1 MSIGSVYFSL
11 KVGKKKTRNFLC
23 HVIIGKNELEREFFV
38 GLQDELRTLQ
48 PVVMDLFTQSVMF
61 DRLSHGYLLAGAK
74 GTGKKQI
81 ARFLAKSLFCLEPTE
96 KELVCGECVNCTRID
111 NHNHPD
117 VHFLKPDG
125 ASIKIDQV
133 RELKMELTK
142 RGMESDK
149 KVLIIEEADK
159 MTLQAANSLLKF
171 IEEPEP
177 GMLLLFLTEN
187 PSQILPTIA
196 SRLQPVQFKEL
207 SFNQLVERLVSTGIS
222 EQKARIY
229 ASLTG
234 SIQEVMEYEEGE
246 FFADARNAAIKL
258 YEGLYQTG
266 PNPLIFIQETWM
278 PLFKEKESLKLGLD
292 LFMLL
297 LRDVLHLSLSSEYE
311 PICVG
316 QKDMLV
322 NDALK
327 FSLAKITGD
336 IELVL
341 SAKTKLDSN
350 MNPQLLMEQL
360 VLKVQGG
367 HLFA

>member
-1 MSIGSVYFSL
+1 M
-11 KVGKKKTRNFLC
+11 
-23 HVIIGKNELEREFFV
+23 
-38 GLQDELRTLQ
+38 GLQEELRTLQ
-48 PVVMDLFTQSVMF
+48 PVVMDLFTQSVASN
-61 DRLSHGYLLAGAK
+61 RLSHGYLFAGAR
-74 GTGKKQI
+74 GTGKKQM
-81 ARFLAKSLFCLEPTE
+81 ALWLAKSLFCLEQT
-96 KELVCGECVNCTRID
+96 KESLVCGKCVNCTRIE

-125 ASIKIDQV
+125 LSIKIDQV

-159 MTLQAANSLLKF
+159 MTLQSANSLLKF

-187 PSQILPTIA
+187 QSQILPTIA

-207 SFNQLVERLVSTGIS
+207 NFNQLVERLVATGIA

-234 SIQEVMEYEEGE
+234 SIDEAMHFEEDE
-246 FFADARNAAIKL
+246 FFADARSAAVKL
-258 YEGLYQTG
+258 YEGLYHSG

-278 PLFKEKESLKLGLD
+278 PLFKEKENLKIGLD

-297 LRDVLHLSLSSEYE
+297 LRDVLHMALSPEYQL
-311 PICVG
+311 ICVG
-316 QKDMLV
+316 QKDMLK

-327 FSLAKITGD
+327 FSLTKITRD
-336 IELVL
+336 IELIL
-341 SAKTKLDSN
+341 SSKTKLDSN

-367 HLFA
+367 HSID